1 MGGFNQDIE
10 IDFKAP
16 KDRSSI
22 IKVIGV
28 GGGGNNAL
36 QHMYER
42 GIHGVDFIVLNTDA
56 QALDEH
62 SVSNKVQLG
71 TRTTEGLGA
80 GADPEVGEKAAIESM
95 DDIREALGHNTKM
108 VFITAGMGGGTGTG
122 AAPVVAQVAKELGIL
137 TVAIVTLPF
146 DFEGKRRLEQAHSGL
161 EKLRENVDSLIII
174 NNDRLAEQYPDL
186 DYEEAFS
193 QANEVL
199 TNAAKGMA
207 EVITAPFKVNIDFRD
222 AKTVLENSGTAL
234 MSIGIASGENRAED
248 AVKRALDSPLL
259 NDNKITGAKKV
270 MLLILSGEEHKA
282 KMNEIKFISS
292 YIQNEAGGGNK
303 ADVIFGVGTEDGLG
317 ESIKVLVV
325 ATGFAPEHE
334 KNTVIPAERI
344 IHDLNGGIKKP
355 DIPVVESQSVKET
368 PVNDVRRPSN
378 RQEVREEQKRQFFRL
393 DNNSNSNSNSNSNTN
408 SNFPTNSFSVEK
420 AEEKFDFHQTTVLEE
435 RREDD
440 FATGFKFREEEEPSF
455 FQAEE
460 EPVKEYD
467 LFSYAELEP
476 VSFTF
481 DLEEDKPKEE
491 DFSFQVK
498 DAPVNFRVEMREET
512 APQKKEPKVSVTNN
526 QPQPQTPK
534 NDFPNIEQKEEFTII
549 EKRRTEEE
557 DSRIQERRNK
567 LKEFNSSKFQGND
580 EKKIDIYEMIPAFR
594 RRNIDVDFENP
605 LDREQKISSFISEND
620 KGKMEVRRNKFL
632 NKDVD

>member
-1 MGGFNQDIE
+1 MGDFNQDMGIR
-10 IDFKAP
+10 INAP
-16 KDRSSI
+16 KNKSSI

-95 DDIREALGHNTKM
+95 DEIREALGSNTKM

-122 AAPVVAQVAKELGIL
+122 AAPIVAQVAKELDIL

-146 DFEGKRRLEQAHSGL
+146 DFEGKRRLEQAYSGL

-234 MSIGIASGENRAED
+234 MSIGIASGENRAEE

-270 MLLILSGEEHKA
+270 MLLILSGDDHKA

-292 YIQNEAGGGNK
+292 YIQDEAGGGNK

-334 KNTVIPAERI
+334 KNAVVSSERI
-344 IHDLNGGIKKP
+344 IHDLNGGIKNTDTATP
-355 DIPVVESQSVKET
+355 PAVESKPTKET
-368 PVNDVRRPSN
+368 PVNDVRRTRN
-378 RQEVREEQKRQFFRL
+378 RQEIREEQKRQFFRL
-393 DNNSNSNSNSNSNTN
+393 DNNSSSNSN

-420 AEEKFDFHQTTVLEE
+420 VEEKSTTVLED

-440 FATGFKFREEEEPSF
+440 FSASFRFREEVSSF
-455 FQAEE
+455 PQEE
-460 EPVKEYD
+460 EVPAKEYD
-467 LFSYAELEP
+467 LFSYTDLEP
-476 VSFTF
+476 VSFDF

-491 DFSFQVK
+491 DFSFQMK
-498 DAPVNFRVEMREET
+498 EAPINFKMEVREE
-512 APQKKEPKVSVTNN
+512 VSFEEDGFQTPVARN
-526 QPQPQTPK
+526 QNKQETPK
-534 NDFPNIEQKEEFTII
+534 NDFPNVEQREEFTII
-549 EKRRTEEE
+549 EKRSTEE

-567 LKEFNSSKFQGND
+567 LKEFNSKTHGSE
-580 EKKIDIYEMIPAFR
+580 EKKIDIYEVIPAFR
-594 RRNIDVDFENP
+594 RRNVDVDFEDP
-605 LDREQKISSFISEND
+605 LEREQKISSFISENN
-620 KGKMEVRRNKFL
+620 KGKMEVRQNRFL

>member
-344 IHDLNGGIKKP
+344 IHDLSGGIKKP
-355 DIPVVESQSVKET
+355 DIPVVESQPVKET
-368 PVNDVRRPSN
+368 PANDVRRPSN

-393 DNNSNSNSNSNSNTN
+393 DNNSNSNSNTN

-440 FATGFKFREEEEPSF
+440 FATGFKFREEEESSF
-455 FQAEE
+455 FEAEE

-498 DAPVNFRVEMREET
+498 EAPVNFRVEMREET
-512 APQKKEPKVSVTNN
+512 APQKEEPKVSVTNN
-526 QPQPQTPK
+526 QPQSQTPK
-534 NDFPNIEQKEEFTII
+534 NDFPNVEQKEEFTII
-549 EKRRTEEE
+549 EKRSTEE
-557 DSRIQERRNK
+557 DSKIQERRNK
-567 LKEFNSSKFQGND
+567 LKEFNSSRFQGND

>member
-1 MGGFNQDIE
+1 MGDFNQDMGIR
-10 IDFKAP
+10 INAP
-16 KDRSSI
+16 KNKSSI

-95 DDIREALGHNTKM
+95 DEIREALGSNTKM

-122 AAPVVAQVAKELGIL
+122 AAPIVAQVAKELDIL

-146 DFEGKRRLEQAHSGL
+146 DFEGKRRLEQAYSGL

-234 MSIGIASGENRAED
+234 MSIGIASGENRAEE

-270 MLLILSGEEHKA
+270 MLLILSGDDHKA

-292 YIQNEAGGGNK
+292 YIQDEAGGGNK

-334 KNTVIPAERI
+334 KNAVVSSERI
-344 IHDLNGGIKKP
+344 IHDLNGGVKNTDTATP
-355 DIPVVESQSVKET
+355 PAVESKPTKET
-368 PVNDVRRPSN
+368 PVNDVRRTRN
-378 RQEVREEQKRQFFRL
+378 RQEIREEQKRQFFRL
-393 DNNSNSNSNSNSNTN
+393 DSNSNSNSNTN

-420 AEEKFDFHQTTVLEE
+420 VEEKSTTVLED

-440 FATGFKFREEEEPSF
+440 FSASFRFREEVSSF
-455 FQAEE
+455 PQEE
-460 EPVKEYD
+460 EVPAKEYD
-467 LFSYAELEP
+467 LFSYTDLEP
-476 VSFTF
+476 VSFDF

-491 DFSFQVK
+491 DFSFQMK
-498 DAPVNFRVEMREET
+498 EAPINFKMEVREE
-512 APQKKEPKVSVTNN
+512 VSFEEDGFQTPVARN
-526 QPQPQTPK
+526 QNKQETPK
-534 NDFPNIEQKEEFTII
+534 NDFPNVEQREEFTII
-549 EKRRTEEE
+549 EKRSTEE

-567 LKEFNSSKFQGND
+567 LKEFNSRSHGSE
-580 EKKIDIYEMIPAFR
+580 EKKIDIYEVIPAFR
-594 RRNIDVDFENP
+594 RRNVDVDFEDP
-605 LDREQKISSFISEND
+605 LEREQKISSFISENN
-620 KGKMEVRRNKFL
+620 KGKMEVRQNRFL

>member
-1 MGGFNQDIE
+1 MGDFNQDMGIR
-10 IDFKAP
+10 INAP
-16 KDRSSI
+16 KNKSSI

-95 DDIREALGHNTKM
+95 DEIREALGSNTKM

-122 AAPVVAQVAKELGIL
+122 AAPIVAQVAKELGIL

-146 DFEGKRRLEQAHSGL
+146 DFEGKRRLEQAYSGL

-234 MSIGIASGENRAED
+234 MSIGIASGENRAEE

-270 MLLILSGEEHKA
+270 MLLILSGDDHKA

-292 YIQNEAGGGNK
+292 YIQDEAGGGNK

-334 KNTVIPAERI
+334 KNAVVSSERI
-344 IHDLNGGIKKP
+344 IHDLNGGIKST
-355 DIPVVESQSVKET
+355 DIATPPVVESKPTKET
-368 PVNDVRRPSN
+368 PVNDVRRTRN
-378 RQEVREEQKRQFFRL
+378 RQEIREEQKRQFFRL
-393 DNNSNSNSNSNSNTN
+393 DSNSNSNSNTN

-420 AEEKFDFHQTTVLEE
+420 VEEKSTTVLED

-440 FATGFKFREEEEPSF
+440 FSASFRFREEVSSF
-455 FQAEE
+455 PQEE
-460 EPVKEYD
+460 EVPAKEYD
-467 LFSYAELEP
+467 LFSYTDLEP
-476 VSFTF
+476 VSFDF

-498 DAPVNFRVEMREET
+498 EAPINFKMEVREE
-512 APQKKEPKVSVTNN
+512 VSFEEDGFQTPVARN
-526 QPQPQTPK
+526 QNKQETPK
-534 NDFPNIEQKEEFTII
+534 NDFPNVEQREEFTII
-549 EKRRTEEE
+549 EKRSTEE

-567 LKEFNSSKFQGND
+567 LKEFNSRSHGSE
-580 EKKIDIYEMIPAFR
+580 EKKIDIYEVIPAFR
-594 RRNIDVDFENP
+594 RRNVDVDFEDP
-605 LDREQKISSFISEND
+605 LEREQKISSFISENN
-620 KGKMEVRRNKFL
+620 KGKMEVRQNRFL

>member
-1 MGGFNQDIE
+1 MGDFNQDMGIR
-10 IDFKAP
+10 INAP
-16 KDRSSI
+16 KNKSSI

-95 DDIREALGHNTKM
+95 DEIREALGSNTKM

-122 AAPVVAQVAKELGIL
+122 AAPIVAQVAKELGIL

-146 DFEGKRRLEQAHSGL
+146 DFEGKRRLEQAYSGL
-161 EKLRENVDSLIII
+161 EKLSENVDSLIII

-234 MSIGIASGENRAED
+234 MSIGIASGENRAEE

-270 MLLILSGEEHKA
+270 MLLILSGDDHKA

-292 YIQNEAGGGNK
+292 YIQDEAGGGNK

-334 KNTVIPAERI
+334 KNAVVSSERI
-344 IHDLNGGIKKP
+344 IHDLNGGIKNTDTATP
-355 DIPVVESQSVKET
+355 PAVESKPTKET
-368 PVNDVRRPSN
+368 PVNDVRRTRN
-378 RQEVREEQKRQFFRL
+378 RQEIREEQKRQFFRL
-393 DNNSNSNSNSNSNTN
+393 DNNSSSN

-420 AEEKFDFHQTTVLEE
+420 AEEKSTTVLED

-440 FATGFKFREEEEPSF
+440 FSASFRFREEVSSF
-455 FQAEE
+455 PQEE
-460 EPVKEYD
+460 EVPAKEYD
-467 LFSYAELEP
+467 LFSYTDLEP
-476 VSFTF
+476 VSFDF

-498 DAPVNFRVEMREET
+498 EAPINFKMEVREE
-512 APQKKEPKVSVTNN
+512 VSFEEDGFQTPVARN
-526 QPQPQTPK
+526 QNKQETPK
-534 NDFPNIEQKEEFTII
+534 NDFPNVEQREEFTII
-549 EKRRTEEE
+549 EKRSTEE

-567 LKEFNSSKFQGND
+567 LKEFNSRSHGSE
-580 EKKIDIYEMIPAFR
+580 EKKIDICEVIPAFR
-594 RRNIDVDFENP
+594 RRNVDVDFEDP
-605 LDREQKISSFISEND
+605 LEREQKISSFISENN
-620 KGKMEVRRNKFL
+620 KGKMEVRQNRFL

>member
-1 MGGFNQDIE
+1 MGDFNQDMGIR
-10 IDFKAP
+10 INAP
-16 KDRSSI
+16 KNKSSI

-95 DDIREALGHNTKM
+95 DEIREALGSNTKM

-122 AAPVVAQVAKELGIL
+122 AAPIVAQVAKELDIL

-146 DFEGKRRLEQAHSGL
+146 DFEGKRRLEQAYSGL

-234 MSIGIASGENRAED
+234 MSIGIASGENRAEE

-270 MLLILSGEEHKA
+270 MLLILSGDDHKA

-292 YIQNEAGGGNK
+292 YIQDEAGGGNK

-334 KNTVIPAERI
+334 KNAVVSSERI
-344 IHDLNGGIKKP
+344 IHDLNGGIKNT
-355 DIPVVESQSVKET
+355 DIATPPAVESKPTKET
-368 PVNDVRRPSN
+368 LVNDVRRTRN
-378 RQEVREEQKRQFFRL
+378 RQEIREEQKRQFFRL
-393 DNNSNSNSNSNSNTN
+393 DNNSSSNSNS
-408 SNFPTNSFSVEK
+408 PTNSFSVGK
-420 AEEKFDFHQTTVLEE
+420 AEEKSNFHQTTMLEE
-435 RREDD
+435 KEDD
-440 FATGFKFREEEEPSF
+440 FAMGFKFRNDEEEEPSF
-455 FQAEE
+455 FQGKE

-467 LFSYAELEP
+467 LFSYTDLEP
-476 VSFTF
+476 VSFDF

-498 DAPVNFRVEMREET
+498 EAPVNFRVEMREKT
-512 APQKKEPKVSVTNN
+512 APQKEEPKVSVTNN

-534 NDFPNIEQKEEFTII
+534 NDFPNVEQKEEFTII
-549 EKRRTEEE
+549 EKRSTEE

-567 LKEFNSSKFQGND
+567 LKEFNSSRFQGND

>member
-1 MGGFNQDIE
+1 MGDFNQDMGIR
-10 IDFKAP
+10 INAP
-16 KDRSSI
+16 KNKSSI

-95 DDIREALGHNTKM
+95 DEIREALGSNTKM

-122 AAPVVAQVAKELGIL
+122 AAPVVAKVAKELDIL

-146 DFEGKRRLEQAHSGL
+146 DFEGKRRLEQAYSGL

-234 MSIGIASGENRAED
+234 MSIGIASGENRAEE

-270 MLLILSGEEHKA
+270 MLLILSGDDHKA

-292 YIQNEAGGGNK
+292 YIQDEAGGGNK

-334 KNTVIPAERI
+334 KNAVVSSERI
-344 IHDLNGGIKKP
+344 IHDLNGGIKNTDTATP
-355 DIPVVESQSVKET
+355 PAVESKLTKET
-368 PVNDVRRPSN
+368 PVNDVRRTRN
-378 RQEVREEQKRQFFRL
+378 RQEIREEQKRQFFRL
-393 DNNSNSNSNSNSNTN
+393 DSNSNSNSNTN

-420 AEEKFDFHQTTVLEE
+420 VEEKSTTVLED

-440 FATGFKFREEEEPSF
+440 FSASFRFREEVSSF
-455 FQAEE
+455 PQEE
-460 EPVKEYD
+460 EVPAKEYD
-467 LFSYAELEP
+467 LFSYTDLEP
-476 VSFTF
+476 VSFDF

-498 DAPVNFRVEMREET
+498 EAPINFKMEVREE
-512 APQKKEPKVSVTNN
+512 VSFEEDGFQTPVARN
-526 QPQPQTPK
+526 QNKQEIPK
-534 NDFPNIEQKEEFTII
+534 NDFPNVEQREEFTII
-549 EKRRTEEE
+549 EKRSTEE

-567 LKEFNSSKFQGND
+567 LKEFNSRSHGSE
-580 EKKIDIYEMIPAFR
+580 EKKIDIYEVIPAFR
-594 RRNIDVDFENP
+594 RRNVDVDFEDP
-605 LDREQKISSFISEND
+605 LEREQKISSFISENN
-620 KGKMEVRRNKFL
+620 KGKMEVRQNRFL

>member
-146 DFEGKRRLEQAHSGL
+146 DFEGKRRLEQAHIGL

-334 KNTVIPAERI
+334 KNTAIPAERI

-355 DIPVVESQSVKET
+355 DIPVVESQPVKET
-368 PVNDVRRPSN
+368 PANDVRRPSN

-393 DNNSNSNSNSNSNTN
+393 DNNSNSNSNTN
-408 SNFPTNSFSVEK
+408 SNFPTNSFLVEK
-420 AEEKFDFHQTTVLEE
+420 AEEKFDFHQTTMLEE

-440 FATGFKFREEEEPSF
+440 FAMGFKFREEEEPSF

-498 DAPVNFRVEMREET
+498 EAPINFKVEMREET
-512 APQKKEPKVSVTNN
+512 APQKEQPKVYVTNN

-534 NDFPNIEQKEEFTII
+534 NDFPNVEQKEEFTII

>member
-1 MGGFNQDIE
+1 MGDFNQDMGIR
-10 IDFKAP
+10 INAP
-16 KDRSSI
+16 KNKSSI

-95 DDIREALGHNTKM
+95 DEIREALGSNTKM

-122 AAPVVAQVAKELGIL
+122 AAPIVAQVAKELDIL

-146 DFEGKRRLEQAHSGL
+146 DFEGKRRLEQAYSGL

-234 MSIGIASGENRAED
+234 MSIGIASGENRAEE

-270 MLLILSGEEHKA
+270 MLLILSGDDHKA

-292 YIQNEAGGGNK
+292 YIQDEAGGGNK

-334 KNTVIPAERI
+334 KNAVVSSERI
-344 IHDLNGGIKKP
+344 IHDLNGGIKNTDTATP
-355 DIPVVESQSVKET
+355 PAVESKPTKET
-368 PVNDVRRPSN
+368 PVNDVRRTRN
-378 RQEVREEQKRQFFRL
+378 REEIREEQKRQFFRL
-393 DNNSNSNSNSNSNTN
+393 DSNSNSNSNTN

-420 AEEKFDFHQTTVLEE
+420 VEEKSTTVLED

-440 FATGFKFREEEEPSF
+440 FSASFRFREEVSSF
-455 FQAEE
+455 PQEE
-460 EPVKEYD
+460 EVPAKEYD
-467 LFSYAELEP
+467 LFSYTDLEP
-476 VSFTF
+476 VSFDF

-491 DFSFQVK
+491 DFSFQMK
-498 DAPVNFRVEMREET
+498 EAPINFKMEVREE
-512 APQKKEPKVSVTNN
+512 VSFEEDGFQTPVARN
-526 QPQPQTPK
+526 QNKQETPK
-534 NDFPNIEQKEEFTII
+534 NDFPNVEQREEFTII
-549 EKRRTEEE
+549 EKRSTEE

-567 LKEFNSSKFQGND
+567 LKEFNSRSHGSE
-580 EKKIDIYEMIPAFR
+580 EKKIDIYEVIPAFR
-594 RRNIDVDFENP
+594 RRNVDVDFEDP
-605 LDREQKISSFISEND
+605 LEREQKISSFISENN
-620 KGKMEVRRNKFL
+620 KGKMEVRQNRFL

>member
-270 MLLILSGEEHKA
+270 MLLILSGDEHKA

-334 KNTVIPAERI
+334 KNTAIPAERI

-355 DIPVVESQSVKET
+355 DIPVVESQPVKET

-393 DNNSNSNSNSNSNTN
+393 DNNSNSNSNTNSN

-455 FQAEE
+455 FEAEE
-460 EPVKEYD
+460 ELVKEYD

-498 DAPVNFRVEMREET
+498 EAPVNFRVEMREET
-512 APQKKEPKVSVTNN
+512 APQKEEPKVSVTNN
-526 QPQPQTPK
+526 QLQPQNPK
-534 NDFPNIEQKEEFTII
+534 NDFPNVEQKEEFTII
-549 EKRRTEEE
+549 EKRSTEE

-567 LKEFNSSKFQGND
+567 LKEFNSSRFQGND

>member
-1 MGGFNQDIE
+1 MGGFNQDIK
-10 IDFKAP
+10 IDFNSP
-16 KDRSSI
+16 KDKSSI

-270 MLLILSGEEHKA
+270 MLLILSGDEHKA

-325 ATGFAPEHE
+325 ATGFAPGHE

-355 DIPVVESQSVKET
+355 DIPVVESQPVKET
-368 PVNDVRRPSN
+368 PANDVRRPSN
-378 RQEVREEQKRQFFRL
+378 RQEIREEQKRQFFRL
-393 DNNSNSNSNSNSNTN
+393 DNNSNSNTNSN
-408 SNFPTNSFSVEK
+408 SNFPTNSFLVEK

-435 RREDD
+435 KEDD

-455 FQAEE
+455 FEAEE

-491 DFSFQVK
+491 DFSFQMK
-498 DAPVNFRVEMREET
+498 EAPVNFRMEMREEVSY
-512 APQKKEPKVSVTNN
+512 QKEEPKFPATN
-526 QPQPQTPK
+526 QTHPETPK
-534 NDFPNIEQKEEFTII
+534 NDFPNVEQKEEFTII

-620 KGKMEVRRNKFL
+620 KGKMEVRQNRFL

>member
-146 DFEGKRRLEQAHSGL
+146 DFEGKRRLEQAHTGL

-334 KNTVIPAERI
+334 KNTAIPAERI

-355 DIPVVESQSVKET
+355 DIPVVESQPVKET

-393 DNNSNSNSNSNSNTN
+393 DNNSNSNSNTNSN

-455 FQAEE
+455 FEAEE
-460 EPVKEYD
+460 ELVKEYD

-498 DAPVNFRVEMREET
+498 EAPVNFRVEMREET
-512 APQKKEPKVSVTNN
+512 APQKEEPKVSVTNN
-526 QPQPQTPK
+526 QLQPQNPK
-534 NDFPNIEQKEEFTII
+534 NDFPNVEQKEEFTII
-549 EKRRTEEE
+549 EKRSTEE

-567 LKEFNSSKFQGND
+567 LKEFNSSRFQGND

>member
-146 DFEGKRRLEQAHSGL
+146 DFEGKRRLEQAHTGL

-334 KNTVIPAERI
+334 KNTAIPAERI

-355 DIPVVESQSVKET
+355 DIPVVESQPVKES
-368 PVNDVRRPSN
+368 PANDVRRPSN

-393 DNNSNSNSNSNSNTN
+393 DNNSNSNSNTNSN

-455 FQAEE
+455 FEAEE

-498 DAPVNFRVEMREET
+498 EAPVNFRVEMREET
-512 APQKKEPKVSVTNN
+512 APQKEEPKVSVTNN
-526 QPQPQTPK
+526 QLQPQNPK
-534 NDFPNIEQKEEFTII
+534 NDFPNVEQKEEFTII
-549 EKRRTEEE
+549 EKRSTEE

-567 LKEFNSSKFQGND
+567 LKEFNSSRFQGND

>member
-108 VFITAGMGGGTGTG
+108 VFITAGVGGGTGTG

-292 YIQNEAGGGNK
+292 YIQNQAGGGNK

-355 DIPVVESQSVKET
+355 DIPVVESQPVKET
-368 PVNDVRRPSN
+368 PANDVRRPSN

-393 DNNSNSNSNSNSNTN
+393 DNNSNSNTNSN

-455 FQAEE
+455 FEAEE

-498 DAPVNFRVEMREET
+498 EAPVNFRVEMREET
-512 APQKKEPKVSVTNN
+512 APQKEEPKVSVTNN

-534 NDFPNIEQKEEFTII
+534 NDFPNVEQKEEFTII
-549 EKRRTEEE
+549 EKRSTEE

-567 LKEFNSSKFQGND
+567 LKEFNSSRFQGND

>member
-317 ESIKVLVV
+317 EAIKVLVV

-420 AEEKFDFHQTTVLEE
+420 VEEKSTTVLED

-440 FATGFKFREEEEPSF
+440 FSASFRFREEVSSF
-455 FQAEE
+455 PQEE
-460 EPVKEYD
+460 EVPAKEYD
-467 LFSYAELEP
+467 LFSYTDLEP
-476 VSFTF
+476 VSFDF

-498 DAPVNFRVEMREET
+498 EAPINFKMEVREE
-512 APQKKEPKVSVTNN
+512 VSFEEDGFQTPVARN
-526 QPQPQTPK
+526 QNKQETPK
-534 NDFPNIEQKEEFTII
+534 NDFPNVEQREEFTII
-549 EKRRTEEE
+549 EKRSTEE

-567 LKEFNSSKFQGND
+567 LKEFNSRSHGSE
-580 EKKIDIYEMIPAFR
+580 EKKIDIYEVIPAFR
-594 RRNIDVDFENP
+594 RRNVDVDFEDP
-605 LDREQKISSFISEND
+605 LEREQKISSFISENN
-620 KGKMEVRRNKFL
+620 KGKMEVRQNRFL

>member
-1 MGGFNQDIE
+1 MGGFNQDIK

-355 DIPVVESQSVKET
+355 DIQVVESQPVKET

-378 RQEVREEQKRQFFRL
+378 RREVREEQKRQFFRL
-393 DNNSNSNSNSNSNTN
+393 DNNSNSNSNTN

-455 FQAEE
+455 FEAEE

-491 DFSFQVK
+491 DFSFQMK
-498 DAPVNFRVEMREET
+498 EAPLNFKMEVREEVSY
-512 APQKKEPKVSVTNN
+512 QKEEPKFPVTN

-534 NDFPNIEQKEEFTII
+534 NDFPNVEQKEEFTII
-549 EKRRTEEE
+549 EKRSTEE

-620 KGKMEVRRNKFL
+620 KGKIEVRRNRFL

>member
-122 AAPVVAQVAKELGIL
+122 AAPVVAQVAKELDIL

-355 DIPVVESQSVKET
+355 DIPVVESQPVKET
-368 PVNDVRRPSN
+368 PANDVHRPSN
-378 RQEVREEQKRQFFRL
+378 RQEIREEQKRQFFRL
-393 DNNSNSNSNSNSNTN
+393 DNNSNSNSNTNSN

-455 FQAEE
+455 FQEEE
-460 EPVKEYD
+460 EPVKEYN
-467 LFSYAELEP
+467 LFSYTELEP
-476 VSFTF
+476 VSIEF

-498 DAPVNFRVEMREET
+498 EAPINFRVEMREET
-512 APQKKEPKVSVTNN
+512 APQKEEPKVSVTNN

-549 EKRRTEEE
+549 EKRKTEEE

-620 KGKMEVRRNKFL
+620 KGKMEVRRNRFL

>member
-334 KNTVIPAERI
+334 KNTAIPAERI

-355 DIPVVESQSVKET
+355 DIPVVESQPVKET

-393 DNNSNSNSNSNSNTN
+393 DNNSNSNSNTNSN

-491 DFSFQVK
+491 DFSFQMK
-498 DAPVNFRVEMREET
+498 EAPVNFRMEMREEVSY
-512 APQKKEPKVSVTNN
+512 QKEEPKFPATN
-526 QPQPQTPK
+526 QTHPETPK

>member
-1 MGGFNQDIE
+1 MGDFNQDMGIR
-10 IDFKAP
+10 INAP
-16 KDRSSI
+16 KNKSSI

-95 DDIREALGHNTKM
+95 DEIREALGSNTKM

-122 AAPVVAQVAKELGIL
+122 AAPIVAQVAKELDIL

-146 DFEGKRRLEQAHSGL
+146 DFEGKRRLEQAYSGL

-234 MSIGIASGENRAED
+234 MSIGIASGENRAEE

-270 MLLILSGEEHKA
+270 MLLILSGDDHKA

-292 YIQNEAGGGNK
+292 YIQDEAGGGNK

-334 KNTVIPAERI
+334 KNAVVSSERI
-344 IHDLNGGIKKP
+344 IHDLNGGIKST
-355 DIPVVESQSVKET
+355 DIATPPVVESKPTKET
-368 PVNDVRRPSN
+368 PVNDVRRTRN
-378 RQEVREEQKRQFFRL
+378 RQEIREEQKRQFFRL
-393 DNNSNSNSNSNSNTN
+393 DSNSSSNSNS
-408 SNFPTNSFSVEK
+408 PTNSFSVEK
-420 AEEKFDFHQTTVLEE
+420 VEEKSTTVLED

-440 FATGFKFREEEEPSF
+440 FSASFRFREEVSSF
-455 FQAEE
+455 PQEE
-460 EPVKEYD
+460 EVPAKEYD
-467 LFSYAELEP
+467 LFSYTDLEP
-476 VSFTF
+476 VSFDF

-491 DFSFQVK
+491 DFSFQMK
-498 DAPVNFRVEMREET
+498 EAPINFKMEVREE
-512 APQKKEPKVSVTNN
+512 VSFEEDGFQTPVARN
-526 QPQPQTPK
+526 QNKQETPK
-534 NDFPNIEQKEEFTII
+534 NDFPNVEQREEFTII
-549 EKRRTEEE
+549 EKRSTEE

-567 LKEFNSSKFQGND
+567 LKEFNSRSHGSE

-594 RRNIDVDFENP
+594 RRNVDVDFEDP
-605 LDREQKISSFISEND
+605 LEREQKISSFISENN
-620 KGKMEVRRNKFL
+620 KGKMEVRQNRFL

>member
-270 MLLILSGEEHKA
+270 MLLILSGDEHKA

-334 KNTVIPAERI
+334 KNTAIPAERI

-355 DIPVVESQSVKET
+355 DIPVVESQPVKET

-393 DNNSNSNSNSNSNTN
+393 DNNSNSNSNTN

-455 FQAEE
+455 FEAEE

-498 DAPVNFRVEMREET
+498 EAPVNFRVEMREET
-512 APQKKEPKVSVTNN
+512 APQKEEPKVSVINN
-526 QPQPQTPK
+526 QPQPQTHK
-534 NDFPNIEQKEEFTII
+534 NDFPNVEQKEEFTII

-567 LKEFNSSKFQGND
+567 LKEFNSSRFQGND

>member
-146 DFEGKRRLEQAHSGL
+146 DFEGKRRLEQAHIGL

-549 EKRRTEEE
+549 EKRKTEEE

-620 KGKMEVRRNKFL
+620 KGKMEVRRNRFL

>member
-146 DFEGKRRLEQAHSGL
+146 DFEGKRRLEQAHTGL

-355 DIPVVESQSVKET
+355 DIPVVESQPVKET
-368 PVNDVRRPSN
+368 PANDVHRPSN
-378 RQEVREEQKRQFFRL
+378 RQEIREEQKRQFFRL
-393 DNNSNSNSNSNSNTN
+393 DNNSNSNNN
-408 SNFPTNSFSVEK
+408 SNFPTNSFLVEK

-455 FQAEE
+455 FEAEE

-498 DAPVNFRVEMREET
+498 EAPINFRVEMREET
-512 APQKKEPKVSVTNN
+512 APQKEEPKVSVTNN
-526 QPQPQTPK
+526 QTQPETPK
-534 NDFPNIEQKEEFTII
+534 NDFPNVEQKEEFTII
-549 EKRRTEEE
+549 EKRSTEE

-567 LKEFNSSKFQGND
+567 LKEFNSSRFQGND

-594 RRNIDVDFENP
+594 RRNIDVDFKNP

-620 KGKMEVRRNKFL
+620 KGKMEVRRNRFL

>member
-1 MGGFNQDIE
+1 MGDFNQDMGIR
-10 IDFKAP
+10 INAP
-16 KDRSSI
+16 KNKSSI

-95 DDIREALGHNTKM
+95 DEIREALGSNTKM

-146 DFEGKRRLEQAHSGL
+146 DFEGKRRLEQAYSGL

-234 MSIGIASGENRAED
+234 MSIGIASGENRAEE

-270 MLLILSGEEHKA
+270 MLLILSGDDHKA

-292 YIQNEAGGGNK
+292 YIQDEAGGGNK

-334 KNTVIPAERI
+334 KNAVVSSERI
-344 IHDLNGGIKKP
+344 IHDLNGGIKNTDTATP
-355 DIPVVESQSVKET
+355 PAVESKPTKET
-368 PVNDVRRPSN
+368 PVNDVRRTRN
-378 RQEVREEQKRQFFRL
+378 RQEIREEQKRQFFRL
-393 DNNSNSNSNSNSNTN
+393 DSNSNSNSNTN

-420 AEEKFDFHQTTVLEE
+420 VEEKSTTVLED

-440 FATGFKFREEEEPSF
+440 FSASFRFREEVSSF
-455 FQAEE
+455 PQEE
-460 EPVKEYD
+460 EVPAKEYD
-467 LFSYAELEP
+467 LFSYTDLEP
-476 VSFTF
+476 VSFDF

-498 DAPVNFRVEMREET
+498 EAPINFKMEVREE
-512 APQKKEPKVSVTNN
+512 VSFEEDGFQTPVARN
-526 QPQPQTPK
+526 QNKQETPK
-534 NDFPNIEQKEEFTII
+534 NDFPNVEQREEFTII
-549 EKRRTEEE
+549 EKRSTEE

-567 LKEFNSSKFQGND
+567 LKEFNSRSHGSE
-580 EKKIDIYEMIPAFR
+580 EKKIDIYEVIPAFR
-594 RRNIDVDFENP
+594 RRNVDVDFEDP
-605 LDREQKISSFISEND
+605 LEREQKISSFISEND
-620 KGKMEVRRNKFL
+620 KGKMEVRRNRFL

>member
-1 MGGFNQDIE
+1 
-10 IDFKAP
+10 
-16 KDRSSI
+16 
-22 IKVIGV
+22 
-28 GGGGNNAL
+28 
-36 QHMYER
+36 MYER

-146 DFEGKRRLEQAHSGL
+146 DFEGKRRLEQAHTGL

-334 KNTVIPAERI
+334 KNTAIPAERI

-355 DIPVVESQSVKET
+355 DIPVVESQPVKES
-368 PVNDVRRPSN
+368 PANDVRRPSN

-393 DNNSNSNSNSNSNTN
+393 DNNSNSNSNTNSN

-420 AEEKFDFHQTTVLEE
+420 AEEKFVFHQTTVLEE

-455 FQAEE
+455 FEAEE

-498 DAPVNFRVEMREET
+498 EAPVNFRVEMREET
-512 APQKKEPKVSVTNN
+512 APQKEEPKVSITNN
-526 QPQPQTPK
+526 QPQPQNSK
-534 NDFPNIEQKEEFTII
+534 NDFPNLEQKEEFTII
-549 EKRRTEEE
+549 EKRSTEE

-567 LKEFNSSKFQGND
+567 LKEFNSSRFQGND

-605 LDREQKISSFISEND
+605 LDREQKISSVISEND

>member
-1 MGGFNQDIE
+1 MGDFNQDMGIR
-10 IDFKAP
+10 INAP
-16 KDRSSI
+16 KNKSSI

-95 DDIREALGHNTKM
+95 DEIREALGSNTKM

-146 DFEGKRRLEQAHSGL
+146 DFEGKRRLEQAYSGL

-234 MSIGIASGENRAED
+234 MSIGIASGENRAEE

-270 MLLILSGEEHKA
+270 MLLILSGDDHKA

-292 YIQNEAGGGNK
+292 YIQDEAGGGNK

-334 KNTVIPAERI
+334 KNAVVSSERI
-344 IHDLNGGIKKP
+344 IHDLNGGIKNTDTATP
-355 DIPVVESQSVKET
+355 PAVESKPTKET
-368 PVNDVRRPSN
+368 PVNDVRRTRN
-378 RQEVREEQKRQFFRL
+378 RQEIREEQKQQFFRL
-393 DNNSNSNSNSNSNTN
+393 DSNSNSNSNTN

-420 AEEKFDFHQTTVLEE
+420 IEEKSTTVLED

-440 FATGFKFREEEEPSF
+440 FSASFRFREEVSSF
-455 FQAEE
+455 PQEE
-460 EPVKEYD
+460 EVPAKEYD
-467 LFSYAELEP
+467 LFSYTDLEP
-476 VSFTF
+476 VSFDF

-498 DAPVNFRVEMREET
+498 EAPINFKMEVREE
-512 APQKKEPKVSVTNN
+512 VSFEEDGFQTPVARN
-526 QPQPQTPK
+526 QNKQETPK
-534 NDFPNIEQKEEFTII
+534 NDFPNVEQREEFTII
-549 EKRRTEEE
+549 EKRSTEE

-567 LKEFNSSKFQGND
+567 LKEFNSRSHGSE
-580 EKKIDIYEMIPAFR
+580 EKKIDIYEVIPAFR
-594 RRNIDVDFENP
+594 RRNVDVDFEDP
-605 LDREQKISSFISEND
+605 LEREQKISSFISENN
-620 KGKMEVRRNKFL
+620 KGKMEVRQNRFL

>member
-1 MGGFNQDIE
+1 MGGFNQDMGIE
-10 IDFKAP
+10 FNAP
-16 KDRSSI
+16 KDKSSI

-146 DFEGKRRLEQAHSGL
+146 DFEGKRRLEQAYSGL

-270 MLLILSGEEHKA
+270 MLLILSGDEHKA

-334 KNTVIPAERI
+334 KNTAIPAERI

-355 DIPVVESQSVKET
+355 DIPVVESQPVKET

-393 DNNSNSNSNSNSNTN
+393 DNNSNSNSNSN

-455 FQAEE
+455 FEAEE

-498 DAPVNFRVEMREET
+498 EAPVNFRVEMREET
-512 APQKKEPKVSVTNN
+512 APQKEQPKVSVTNN

-534 NDFPNIEQKEEFTII
+534 NDFPNVEQKEEFTII
-549 EKRRTEEE
+549 EKRSTEE

-567 LKEFNSSKFQGND
+567 LKEFNSSRFQGND

-605 LDREQKISSFISEND
+605 LDRERKISSFISEND
-620 KGKMEVRRNKFL
+620 KGKMEVRRNRFL

>member
-95 DDIREALGHNTKM
+95 DDIKEALGHNTKM

-174 NNDRLAEQYPDL
+174 NNDMLAEQYPDL

-234 MSIGIASGENRAED
+234 MSIGIASGENRAEE

-270 MLLILSGEEHKA
+270 MLLILSGDDHKA

-292 YIQNEAGGGNK
+292 YIQDEAGGGNK

-334 KNTVIPAERI
+334 KNAVVSSERI
-344 IHDLNGGIKKP
+344 IHDLNGGIKNTDTATP
-355 DIPVVESQSVKET
+355 PAVESKPTKET
-368 PVNDVRRPSN
+368 PVNDVRRTRN
-378 RQEVREEQKRQFFRL
+378 RQEIREEQKRQFFRL
-393 DNNSNSNSNSNSNTN
+393 DSNSNSNSNTNSN

-420 AEEKFDFHQTTVLEE
+420 VEEKSTTVLED

-440 FATGFKFREEEEPSF
+440 FSASFRFREEVSSF
-455 FQAEE
+455 PQEE
-460 EPVKEYD
+460 EVPAKEYD
-467 LFSYAELEP
+467 LFSYTDLEP
-476 VSFTF
+476 VSFDF

-498 DAPVNFRVEMREET
+498 EAPINFKMEVREE
-512 APQKKEPKVSVTNN
+512 VSFEEDGFQTPVARN
-526 QPQPQTPK
+526 QNKQETPK
-534 NDFPNIEQKEEFTII
+534 NDFPNVEQREEFTII
-549 EKRRTEEE
+549 EKRSTEE

-567 LKEFNSSKFQGND
+567 LKEFNSRSHGSE
-580 EKKIDIYEMIPAFR
+580 EKKIDIYEVIPAFR
-594 RRNIDVDFENP
+594 RRNVDVDFEDP
-605 LDREQKISSFISEND
+605 LEREQKISSFISENN
-620 KGKMEVRRNKFL
+620 KGKMEVRQNRFL

>member
-1 MGGFNQDIE
+1 MGDFNQDMGIR
-10 IDFKAP
+10 INAP
-16 KDRSSI
+16 KNKSSI

-95 DDIREALGHNTKM
+95 DEIREALGSNTKM

-234 MSIGIASGENRAED
+234 MSIGIASGENRAEE

-270 MLLILSGEEHKA
+270 MLLILSGDDHKA

-292 YIQNEAGGGNK
+292 YIQDEAGGGNK

-334 KNTVIPAERI
+334 KNAVVSSERI
-344 IHDLNGGIKKP
+344 IHDLNGGIKNTDTATP
-355 DIPVVESQSVKET
+355 PAVESKPTKET
-368 PVNDVRRPSN
+368 PVNDVRRTRN
-378 RQEVREEQKRQFFRL
+378 RQEIREEQKRQFFRL
-393 DNNSNSNSNSNSNTN
+393 DSNSNSNSNTN

-420 AEEKFDFHQTTVLEE
+420 VEEKSTTVLED

-440 FATGFKFREEEEPSF
+440 FSASFRFREEVSSF
-455 FQAEE
+455 PQEE
-460 EPVKEYD
+460 EVPAKEYD
-467 LFSYAELEP
+467 LFSYTDLEP
-476 VSFTF
+476 VSFDF

-498 DAPVNFRVEMREET
+498 EAPINFKMEVREE
-512 APQKKEPKVSVTNN
+512 VSFEEDGFQTPVARN
-526 QPQPQTPK
+526 QNKQETPK
-534 NDFPNIEQKEEFTII
+534 NDFPNVEQREEFTII
-549 EKRRTEEE
+549 EKRSTEE

-567 LKEFNSSKFQGND
+567 LKEFNSRSHGSE

-594 RRNIDVDFENP
+594 RRNVDVDFEDP
-605 LDREQKISSFISEND
+605 LEREQKISSFISENN
-620 KGKMEVRRNKFL
+620 KGKMEVRQNRFL

>member
-334 KNTVIPAERI
+334 KNTAIPAERI

-355 DIPVVESQSVKET
+355 DIPVVESQPVKET
-368 PVNDVRRPSN
+368 PANDVRRPSN

-393 DNNSNSNSNSNSNTN
+393 DNNSNSNSNTNSN

-440 FATGFKFREEEEPSF
+440 FAKGFKFREEEEPSF
-455 FQAEE
+455 FEAEE

-498 DAPVNFRVEMREET
+498 EAPVNFRVEMREET
-512 APQKKEPKVSVTNN
+512 TPQKEEPKVSVTNN
-526 QPQPQTPK
+526 QSQPQTSK
-534 NDFPNIEQKEEFTII
+534 NDFPNVEQKEEFTII
-549 EKRRTEEE
+549 EKRNTEE

-567 LKEFNSSKFQGND
+567 LKEFNSSRFQGND

>member
-1 MGGFNQDIE
+1 MGGFNQDIK
-10 IDFKAP
+10 IDFNSP
-16 KDRSSI
+16 KDKSSI

-95 DDIREALGHNTKM
+95 DEIREALGSNTKM

-122 AAPVVAQVAKELGIL
+122 AAPIVAQVAKELDIL

-146 DFEGKRRLEQAHSGL
+146 DFEGKRRLEQAHIGL

-234 MSIGIASGENRAED
+234 MSIGIASGENRAEE

-270 MLLILSGEEHKA
+270 MLLILSGDDHKA

-292 YIQNEAGGGNK
+292 YIQDEAGGGNK

-334 KNTVIPAERI
+334 KNAVVSSERI
-344 IHDLNGGIKKP
+344 IHDLNGGIKNTDTATP
-355 DIPVVESQSVKET
+355 PAVESKPTKET
-368 PVNDVRRPSN
+368 PVNDVRRTRN
-378 RQEVREEQKRQFFRL
+378 RQEIREEQKRQFFRL
-393 DNNSNSNSNSNSNTN
+393 DSNSNSNSNTN

-420 AEEKFDFHQTTVLEE
+420 VEEKSTTVLED

-440 FATGFKFREEEEPSF
+440 FSASFRFREEVSSF
-455 FQAEE
+455 PQEE
-460 EPVKEYD
+460 EVPAKEYD
-467 LFSYAELEP
+467 LFSYTDLEP
-476 VSFTF
+476 VSFDF

-498 DAPVNFRVEMREET
+498 EAPINFKMEVREE
-512 APQKKEPKVSVTNN
+512 VSFEEDGFQTPVARN
-526 QPQPQTPK
+526 QNKQETPK
-534 NDFPNIEQKEEFTII
+534 NDFPNVEQREEFTII
-549 EKRRTEEE
+549 EKRSTEE

-567 LKEFNSSKFQGND
+567 LKEFNSRSHGSE
-580 EKKIDIYEMIPAFR
+580 EKKIDIYEVIPAFR
-594 RRNIDVDFENP
+594 RRNVDVDFEDP
-605 LDREQKISSFISEND
+605 LEREQKISSFISENN
-620 KGKMEVRRNKFL
+620 KGKMEVRQNRFL

>member
-1 MGGFNQDIE
+1 MGDFNQDMGIR
-10 IDFKAP
+10 INAP
-16 KDRSSI
+16 KNKSSI

-95 DDIREALGHNTKM
+95 DEIREALGSNTKM

-122 AAPVVAQVAKELGIL
+122 AAPVVAKVAKELDIL

-146 DFEGKRRLEQAHSGL
+146 DFEGKRRLEQAYSGL

-234 MSIGIASGENRAED
+234 MSIGIASGENRAEE

-270 MLLILSGEEHKA
+270 MLLILSGDDHKA

-292 YIQNEAGGGNK
+292 YIQDEAGGGNK

-334 KNTVIPAERI
+334 KNAVVSSERI
-344 IHDLNGGIKKP
+344 IHDLNGGIKST
-355 DIPVVESQSVKET
+355 DIATPPVVESKPTQET
-368 PVNDVRRPSN
+368 PVNDVRRTRN
-378 RQEVREEQKRQFFRL
+378 RQEIREEQKRQFFRL
-393 DNNSNSNSNSNSNTN
+393 DSNSNSNSNTN

-420 AEEKFDFHQTTVLEE
+420 VEEKSTTVLED

-440 FATGFKFREEEEPSF
+440 FSASFRFREEVSSF
-455 FQAEE
+455 PQEE
-460 EPVKEYD
+460 EVPAKEYD
-467 LFSYAELEP
+467 LFSYTDLEP
-476 VSFTF
+476 VSFDF

-498 DAPVNFRVEMREET
+498 EAPINFKMEVREE
-512 APQKKEPKVSVTNN
+512 VSFEEDGFQTPVARN
-526 QPQPQTPK
+526 QNKQETPK
-534 NDFPNIEQKEEFTII
+534 NDFPNVEQREEFTII
-549 EKRRTEEE
+549 EKRSTEE

-567 LKEFNSSKFQGND
+567 LKEFNSRSHGSE
-580 EKKIDIYEMIPAFR
+580 EKKIDIYEVIPAFR
-594 RRNIDVDFENP
+594 RRNVDVDFEDP
-605 LDREQKISSFISEND
+605 LEREQKISSFISENN
-620 KGKMEVRRNKFL
+620 KGKMEVRQNRFL

>member
-1 MGGFNQDIE
+1 MGDFNQDMGIR
-10 IDFKAP
+10 INAP
-16 KDRSSI
+16 KNKSSI

-95 DDIREALGHNTKM
+95 DEIREALGSNTKM

-146 DFEGKRRLEQAHSGL
+146 DFEGKRRLEQAYSGL

-234 MSIGIASGENRAED
+234 MSIGIASGENRAEE

-270 MLLILSGEEHKA
+270 MLLILSGDDHKA

-292 YIQNEAGGGNK
+292 YIQDEAGGGNK

-334 KNTVIPAERI
+334 KNAVVSSERI
-344 IHDLNGGIKKP
+344 IHDLNGGIKNTDTATP
-355 DIPVVESQSVKET
+355 PAVESKPTKET
-368 PVNDVRRPSN
+368 PVNDVRRTRN
-378 RQEVREEQKRQFFRL
+378 RQEIREEQKRQFFRL
-393 DNNSNSNSNSNSNTN
+393 DSNSNSNSNTN

-420 AEEKFDFHQTTVLEE
+420 VEEKSTTVLED

-440 FATGFKFREEEEPSF
+440 FSASFRFREEVSSF
-455 FQAEE
+455 PQEE
-460 EPVKEYD
+460 EVPAKEYD
-467 LFSYAELEP
+467 LFSYTDLEP
-476 VSFTF
+476 VSFDF

-498 DAPVNFRVEMREET
+498 EAPINFKMEVREE
-512 APQKKEPKVSVTNN
+512 VSFEEDGFQTPVARN
-526 QPQPQTPK
+526 QNQQETPK
-534 NDFPNIEQKEEFTII
+534 NDFPNVEQREEFTII
-549 EKRRTEEE
+549 EKRSTEE
-557 DSRIQERRNK
+557 DSSRIQERRNK
-567 LKEFNSSKFQGND
+567 LKEFNSRSHGSE
-580 EKKIDIYEMIPAFR
+580 EKKIDIYEVIPAFR
-594 RRNIDVDFENP
+594 RRNVDVDFEDP
-605 LDREQKISSFISEND
+605 LEREQKISSFISENN
-620 KGKMEVRRNKFL
+620 KGKMEVRQNRFL

>member
-1 MGGFNQDIE
+1 MGDFNQDMGIR
-10 IDFKAP
+10 INAP
-16 KDRSSI
+16 KNKSSI

-95 DDIREALGHNTKM
+95 DEIREALGSNTKM

-122 AAPVVAQVAKELGIL
+122 AAPVVAKVAKELDIL

-146 DFEGKRRLEQAHSGL
+146 DFEGKRRLEQAYSGL

-234 MSIGIASGENRAED
+234 MSIGIASGENRAEE

-270 MLLILSGEEHKA
+270 MLLILSGDDHKA

-292 YIQNEAGGGNK
+292 YIQDEAGGGNK

-334 KNTVIPAERI
+334 KNAVVSSERI
-344 IHDLNGGIKKP
+344 IHDLNGGIKNTDTATP
-355 DIPVVESQSVKET
+355 PAVESKPTKET
-368 PVNDVRRPSN
+368 PVNDVRRTRN
-378 RQEVREEQKRQFFRL
+378 RQEIREEQKRQFFRL
-393 DNNSNSNSNSNSNTN
+393 DSNSNSNSNTN

-420 AEEKFDFHQTTVLEE
+420 VEEKSTTVLED

-440 FATGFKFREEEEPSF
+440 FSASFRFREEESSF
-455 FQAEE
+455 PQEE
-460 EPVKEYD
+460 EVPAKEYD
-467 LFSYAELEP
+467 LFSYTDLEP
-476 VSFTF
+476 VSFDF

-498 DAPVNFRVEMREET
+498 EAPINFKMEVREE
-512 APQKKEPKVSVTNN
+512 VSFEEDGFQTPVARN
-526 QPQPQTPK
+526 QNKQETPK
-534 NDFPNIEQKEEFTII
+534 NDFPNVEQREEFTII
-549 EKRRTEEE
+549 EKRSTEE

-567 LKEFNSSKFQGND
+567 LKEFNSRSHGSE
-580 EKKIDIYEMIPAFR
+580 EKKIDIYEVIPAFR
-594 RRNIDVDFENP
+594 RRNVDVDFEDP
-605 LDREQKISSFISEND
+605 LEREQKISSFISENN
-620 KGKMEVRRNKFL
+620 KGKMEVRQNRFL

>member
-16 KDRSSI
+16 KDKSSI

-71 TRTTEGLGA
+71 SRTTEGLGA

-270 MLLILSGEEHKA
+270 MLLILSGDEHKA

-334 KNTVIPAERI
+334 KNTAIPAERI

-355 DIPVVESQSVKET
+355 DIPVVESQPVKET
-368 PVNDVRRPSN
+368 PANDVRRPSN

-393 DNNSNSNSNSNSNTN
+393 DNNSNSNSNSNTN

-435 RREDD
+435 RKEDD
-440 FATGFKFREEEEPSF
+440 FAMGFKFREEEESSF
-455 FQAEE
+455 FEAEE

-498 DAPVNFRVEMREET
+498 EAPVNFRVEMREET
-512 APQKKEPKVSVTNN
+512 APQKEQPKVSVTNN

-534 NDFPNIEQKEEFTII
+534 NDFPNVEQKEEFTII

>member
-1 MGGFNQDIE
+1 MGDFNQDMGIR
-10 IDFKAP
+10 INAP
-16 KDRSSI
+16 KNKSSI

-95 DDIREALGHNTKM
+95 DEIREALGSNTKM

-122 AAPVVAQVAKELGIL
+122 AAPIVAQVAKELDIL

-146 DFEGKRRLEQAHSGL
+146 DFEGKRRLEQAYSGL

-234 MSIGIASGENRAED
+234 MSIGIASGENRAEE

-270 MLLILSGEEHKA
+270 MLLILSGDDHKA

-292 YIQNEAGGGNK
+292 YIQDEAGGGNK

-334 KNTVIPAERI
+334 KNAVVSSERI
-344 IHDLNGGIKKP
+344 IHDLNGGIKST
-355 DIPVVESQSVKET
+355 DIATPPVVESKPTQET
-368 PVNDVRRPSN
+368 PVNDVRRTRN
-378 RQEVREEQKRQFFRL
+378 RQEIREEQKRQFFRL
-393 DNNSNSNSNSNSNTN
+393 DSNSNSNSNTN

-420 AEEKFDFHQTTVLEE
+420 VEEKSTTVLED

-440 FATGFKFREEEEPSF
+440 FSASFRFREEVSSF
-455 FQAEE
+455 PQEE
-460 EPVKEYD
+460 EVPAKEYD
-467 LFSYAELEP
+467 LFSYTDLEP
-476 VSFTF
+476 VSFDF

-498 DAPVNFRVEMREET
+498 EAPINFKMEVREE
-512 APQKKEPKVSVTNN
+512 VSFEEDGFQTPVARN
-526 QPQPQTPK
+526 QNKQETPK
-534 NDFPNIEQKEEFTII
+534 NDFPNVEQREEFTII
-549 EKRRTEEE
+549 EKRSTEE

-567 LKEFNSSKFQGND
+567 LKEFNSRSHGSE
-580 EKKIDIYEMIPAFR
+580 EKKIDIYEVIPAFR
-594 RRNIDVDFENP
+594 RRNVDVDFEDP
-605 LDREQKISSFISEND
+605 LEREQKISSFISENN
-620 KGKMEVRRNKFL
+620 KGKMEVRQNRFL

>member
-146 DFEGKRRLEQAHSGL
+146 DFEGKRRLEQAHTGL

-334 KNTVIPAERI
+334 KNTAIPAERI

-355 DIPVVESQSVKET
+355 DIPVVESQPVKET
-368 PVNDVRRPSN
+368 PANDVRRPSN

-393 DNNSNSNSNSNSNTN
+393 DNNSNSNTNSN

-455 FQAEE
+455 FEAEE

-498 DAPVNFRVEMREET
+498 EAPVNFRVEMREKT
-512 APQKKEPKVSVTNN
+512 APQKEEPKVSVTNN

-534 NDFPNIEQKEEFTII
+534 NDFPNVEQKEEFTII
-549 EKRRTEEE
+549 EKRSTEE

-620 KGKMEVRRNKFL
+620 KGKMEVRRNRFL

>member
-270 MLLILSGEEHKA
+270 MLLILSGDEHKA

-334 KNTVIPAERI
+334 KNTAIPAERI

-355 DIPVVESQSVKET
+355 DIPVVESQPVKET

-393 DNNSNSNSNSNSNTN
+393 DNNSNSNSNTNSN

-455 FQAEE
+455 FEAEE

-498 DAPVNFRVEMREET
+498 EAPVNFRVEMREET
-512 APQKKEPKVSVTNN
+512 APQKEEPKVSVINN
-526 QPQPQTPK
+526 QPQPQTHK
-534 NDFPNIEQKEEFTII
+534 NDFPNVEQKEEFTII

-567 LKEFNSSKFQGND
+567 LKEFNSSRFQGND

>member
-355 DIPVVESQSVKET
+355 DILVVESQPVKET
-368 PVNDVRRPSN
+368 PANDVRRPSN

-393 DNNSNSNSNSNSNTN
+393 DNNSNSNTNSN

-455 FQAEE
+455 FEVEE

-498 DAPVNFRVEMREET
+498 EAPINFRVEMREET
-512 APQKKEPKVSVTNN
+512 APQKEEPKVSVTNN

-534 NDFPNIEQKEEFTII
+534 NDFPNVEQKEEFTII
-549 EKRRTEEE
+549 EKRSTEE

-567 LKEFNSSKFQGND
+567 LKEFNSSRFQGND

>member
-270 MLLILSGEEHKA
+270 MLLILSGDEHKA

-334 KNTVIPAERI
+334 KNTAIPAERI

-355 DIPVVESQSVKET
+355 DIPVVESQPVKET
-368 PVNDVRRPSN
+368 PVNDICRPSN

-393 DNNSNSNSNSNSNTN
+393 DNNSNSNPN

-440 FATGFKFREEEEPSF
+440 FATGFKFREEEEPPF
-455 FQAEE
+455 FEAEE

-498 DAPVNFRVEMREET
+498 EAPVNFRVEMREET
-512 APQKKEPKVSVTNN
+512 APQKEEPKVSVINN
-526 QPQPQTPK
+526 QPQPQTSK
-534 NDFPNIEQKEEFTII
+534 NDFPNVEQKEEFTII
-549 EKRRTEEE
+549 EKRSTEE

-567 LKEFNSSKFQGND
+567 LKEFNSSRFQGND